1 MSLADIMIPKE
12 SCSDVDVLT
21 NWIESS
27 QKSWK
32 FADQQV
38 KISELETGRGL
49 IAEKNFDYGDVI
61 CSIPYSLAITCSTVR
76 RDPMISEIIDNL
88 HRMDRMSYKELF
100 ILFLVLHKRLGE
112 DSKYFVYLQSLP
124 VNYTN
129 PSLWTD
135 IQIKRLSPTLQKLV
149 GVERQMLQDSRRK
162 LNKWMEKPDRVR
174 LNQSWSPKTNLDS
187 INQDDFNW
195 AYTSF

>member
-1 MSLADIMIPKE
+1 MSLADVMIPKE
-12 SCSDVDVLT
+12 SCSDVDILT

-32 FADQQV
+32 FADQKV

-49 IAEKNFDYGDVI
+49 IAEKNFEYGDVI
-61 CSIPYSLAITCSTVR
+61 CSIPISLAITCYTVR
-76 RDPMISEIIDNL
+76 QDPMISEIIDNL
-88 HRMDRMSYKELF
+88 HRMDKMSYKELF
-100 ILFLVLHKRLGE
+100 VLFLVLHKRLGE
-112 DSKYFVYLQSLP
+112 ESEYFVYLQSLP

-135 IQIKRLSPTLQKLV
+135 IQIKRLSPTLQKMV
-149 GVERQMLQDSRRK
+149 GVERKMLQDSRQK
-162 LNKWMEKPDRVR
+162 LNKWMEKPDRSR
-174 LNQSWSPKTNLDS
+174 LNQSWSPKTNLHS
-187 INQDDFNW
+187 INQEDFNW